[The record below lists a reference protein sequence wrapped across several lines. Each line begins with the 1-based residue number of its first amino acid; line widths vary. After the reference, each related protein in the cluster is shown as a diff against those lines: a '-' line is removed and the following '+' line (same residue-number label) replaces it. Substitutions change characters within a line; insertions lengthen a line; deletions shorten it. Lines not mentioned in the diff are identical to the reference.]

1 MQGFEVH
8 RYISAFHGG
17 NVFGFSKPS
26 KTLEK
31 NNSKSAARYLPYFFV
46 NYNVEPKDMGKNA
59 FMRHKT
65 IYLTA
70 VFGGYFVEIA
80 RKEKTLT
87 ITIEKMRIIW

>member
-1 MQGFEVH
+1 
-8 RYISAFHGG
+8 
-17 NVFGFSKPS
+17 
-26 KTLEK
+26 
-31 NNSKSAARYLPYFFV
+31 
-46 NYNVEPKDMGKNA
+46 MGKNA

>member
-1 MQGFEVH
+1 M
-8 RYISAFHGG
+8 
-17 NVFGFSKPS
+17 FGFSKPS

-31 NNSKSAARYLPYFFV
+31 NNSKSAARYLPCFFV
-46 NYNVEPKDMGKNA
+46 NYNVKPKDMGENA
-59 FMRHKT
+59 VIRHKT

-70 VFGGYFVEIA
+70 VFGRYFVEIA